1 MRARRAAVSF
11 PGHPVR
17 YKSAYSRYKSATR
30 PGGQPFRFGM
40 YAECEIF
47 SRFPVFFRQMM
58 ADLINKC

>member
-17 YKSAYSRYKSATR
+17 YKSAYTRYKSATR

-40 YAECEIF
+40 YAECKIF
-47 SRFPVFFRQMM
+47 SRFPVFSDR
-58 ADLINKC
+58 